1 MPGSTVACSIIHCTY
16 GYLVKLINRIRKLK
30 NEVFFAKFGS
40 VFVISSLF
48 ISDNAMSALLENELK
63 VDAKIKE

>member
-1 MPGSTVACSIIHCTY
+1 MM
-16 GYLVKLINRIRKLK
+16 
-30 NEVFFAKFGS
+30 FFAKIGS
-40 VFVISSLF
+40 VLVISSLF